1 MLKKTL
7 SLFILLFLISCGG
20 GGGGGD
26 DSGGTGPSNDPPVA
40 IFSANPLS
48 GGAPLAVT
56 FTSTSTNATAHEWD
70 FNGDGIL
77 DASGVIVQYT
87 YNEAGSYSVSLT
99 ATGPNGAD
107 VETKTNYIN
116 VSPTPPTAVF
126 SANTTTGKKDLRV
139 EFTNESIRYS
149 SSSWDFGDGN
159 TSSDTNPIHTY
170 TTSGTFDVSLSVTGD
185 GGTDTF
191 TSPGLVIVDDVQTPA
206 FVMDPK
212 YLEVSSGSS
221 ISLDVKVLGVT
232 GMAAAQVV
240 IFYDNSLVTYDSVT
254 AGDFLKGDTDPLI
267 VTTSNPGVNRLI
279 IYTSSLSSDLP
290 SNDGDGVIATVNFTL
305 NGSVD
310 TLVGI
315 NLDPSAG
322 GTGSLMLDVDG
333 GDITVND
340 AVEAYILISE

>member
-1 MLKKTL
+1 MLKKSL
-7 SLFILLFLISCGG
+7 SLFLLLFLINCGG

-26 DSGGTGPSNDPPVA
+26 DSGTGPSNDPPLA
-40 IFSANPLS
+40 SFTANPLS

-56 FTSTSTNATAHEWD
+56 FTSTSTNATSHEWD

-77 DASGVIVQYT
+77 DASGVIVSYT
-87 YNEAGSYSVSLT
+87 YNDAGAYSVSLT
-99 ATGPNGAD
+99 ATGPGGSN
-107 VETKTNYIN
+107 VSTRENYIN

-191 TSPGLVIVDDVQTPA
+191 TSPGLVIVEDVQTPA
-206 FVMDPK
+206 FVLDPK

-221 ISLDVKVLGVT
+221 FSLDVKVLGVT

-240 IFYDNSLVTYDSVT
+240 IFYDNSLMTYDSVT

-322 GTGSLMLDVDG
+322 GSGSLMLDVDG

>member
-206 FVMDPK
+206 FVLDPK

-221 ISLDVKVLGVT
+221 FSLDVKVLGVT
-232 GMAAAQVV
+232 GMAAAQVT
-240 IFYDNSLVTYDSVT
+240 INYDSSLMTYDSVT
-254 AGDFLKGDTDPLI
+254 AGDFLQGDTDPLL
-267 VTTSNPGVNRLI
+267 VTTSNPGINRLI

-305 NGSVD
+305 AGSVD
-310 TLVGI
+310 NYTAIIL
-315 NLDPSAG
+315 NAG
-322 GTGSLMLDVDG
+322 SSSMLDVDG

-340 AVEAYILISE
+340 VVEAYLLMSE

>member
-1 MLKKTL
+1 MRYTT
-7 SLFILLFLISCGG
+7 SL
-20 GGGGGD
+20 
-26 DSGGTGPSNDPPVA
+26 
-40 IFSANPLS
+40 
-48 GGAPLAVT
+48 
-56 FTSTSTNATAHEWD
+56 
-70 FNGDGIL
+70 
-77 DASGVIVQYT
+77 
-87 YNEAGSYSVSLT
+87 
-99 ATGPNGAD
+99 
-107 VETKTNYIN
+107 
-116 VSPTPPTAVF
+116 
-126 SANTTTGKKDLRV
+126 
-139 EFTNESIRYS
+139 
-149 SSSWDFGDGN
+149 WDFGDGN

-170 TTSGTFDVSLSVTGD
+170 TTSGTFDVGLSVTGD
-185 GGTDTF
+185 GGTETY
-191 TSPGLVIVDDVQTPA
+191 TVPAYITVEDVQTPA
-206 FVMDPK
+206 FVLDPK

-221 ISLDVKVLGVT
+221 FSLDVKVLGVT

-290 SNDGDGVIATVNFTL
+290 SNDGDGVIATVNFTF

-322 GTGSLMLDVDG
+322 GTGSLMRDVDG

>member
-1 MLKKTL
+1 M
-7 SLFILLFLISCGG
+7 
-20 GGGGGD
+20 
-26 DSGGTGPSNDPPVA
+26 
-40 IFSANPLS
+40 
-48 GGAPLAVT
+48 
-56 FTSTSTNATAHEWD
+56 
-70 FNGDGIL
+70 

-221 ISLDVKVLGVT
+221 FSLDVKVLGVT

-240 IFYDNSLVTYDSVT
+240 IFYDNSLMTYDSVT

-290 SNDGDGVIATVNFTL
+290 SNDGDWVIATVNFTF

-322 GTGSLMLDVDG
+322 GSGSLMLDVDG

>member
-1 MLKKTL
+1 MELIKTL
-7 SLFILLFLISCGG
+7 LPNVNVIS
-20 GGGGGD
+20 
-26 DSGGTGPSNDPPVA
+26 
-40 IFSANPLS
+40 IKY
-48 GGAPLAVT
+48 
-56 FTSTSTNATAHEWD
+56 
-70 FNGDGIL
+70 
-77 DASGVIVQYT
+77 Q
-87 YNEAGSYSVSLT
+87 
-99 ATGPNGAD
+99 
-107 VETKTNYIN
+107 
-116 VSPTPPTAVF
+116 
-126 SANTTTGKKDLRV
+126 KDLRV
-139 EFTNESIRYS
+139 EFVNGSVRYTTS
-149 SSSWDFGDGN
+149 LWDFGDGN

-185 GGTDTF
+185 GGTDTYSVPAF
-191 TSPGLVIVDDVQTPA
+191 VTVEDVQTPA
-206 FVMDPK
+206 FVLDPK

-221 ISLDVKVLGVT
+221 VSLDVKVMGVT

-240 IFYDNSLVTYDSVT
+240 IFYDNSLMTYDSVT
-254 AGDFLKGDTDPLI
+254 AGDFLQGDTDPLI

-310 TLVGI
+310 TLVDI

-340 AVEAYILISE
+340 AVGAYILISE

>member
-1 MLKKTL
+1 MFKKTL

-40 IFSANPLS
+40 IFTANPLS

-116 VSPTPPTAVF
+116 VSPTPPAAVF
-126 SANTTTGKKDLRV
+126 SANTTSGKKDLRV

-206 FVMDPK
+206 FVLDPK

-221 ISLDVKVLGVT
+221 FSLDVKVLGVT
-232 GMAAAQVV
+232 GMAAAQVT
-240 IFYDNSLVTYDSVT
+240 INYDSSLMTYDSVT
-254 AGDFLKGDTDPLI
+254 AGDFLQGDTDPLL
-267 VTTSNPGVNRLI
+267 VTTSNPGINRLI

-305 NGSVD
+305 AGSVD
-310 TLVGI
+310 NYTAITL
-315 NLDPSAG
+315 NAG
-322 GTGSLMLDVDG
+322 NSSMLDVDG

-340 AVEAYILISE
+340 VVEAYLLMSE

>member
-77 DASGVIVQYT
+77 DASGVLVQYT

-206 FVMDPK
+206 FVLDPK

-221 ISLDVKVLGVT
+221 FSLDVKVLGVT
-232 GMAAAQVV
+232 GMAAAQVT
-240 IFYDNSLVTYDSVT
+240 INYDSSLMTYDSVT
-254 AGDFLKGDTDPLI
+254 AGDFLQGDTDPLL
-267 VTTSNPGVNRLI
+267 VTTSNPGINRLI

-305 NGSVD
+305 AGSVD
-310 TLVGI
+310 NYTAIIL
-315 NLDPSAG
+315 NAG
-322 GTGSLMLDVDG
+322 SSSMLDVDG

-340 AVEAYILISE
+340 VVEAYLLMSE